1 MPRIASKLRTVRIT
15 LSTSETVH
23 KYLKALIPLGLYG
36 GSVAE
41 VAERLICGA
50 LQNDLRRRKTVLL
63 DPQEKE
69 KSE

>member
-1 MPRIASKLRTVRIT
+1 MPRTAAKQRTVRIT
-15 LSTSETVH
+15 ISTSETVH

-50 LQNDLRRRKTVLL
+50 LQNDLRKRKAILL
-63 DPQEKE
+63 DPEQE